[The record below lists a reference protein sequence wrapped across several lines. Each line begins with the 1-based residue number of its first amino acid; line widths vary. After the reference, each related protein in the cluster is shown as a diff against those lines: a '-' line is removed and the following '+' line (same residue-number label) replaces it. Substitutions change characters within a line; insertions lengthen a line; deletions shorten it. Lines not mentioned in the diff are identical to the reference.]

1 MVNAQTTEPDENWK
15 GNTKN
20 ELIALLCEQ
29 EGYEKWRQV
38 NGMYTSSL
46 TRKQIELGI
55 KKFGLERQY
64 SDIVKKHKPLVT
76 KRVKPPPAPPT
87 APLPFK
93 AVNNTHAN
101 LMAACELLA
110 EALGEWKAAQAALRE
125 HNSKGKVT

>member
-1 MVNAQTTEPDENWK
+1 MVNATELDENWK
-15 GNTKN
+15 GNTRN

-38 NGMYTSSL
+38 NGFYTSNL
-46 TRKQIELGI
+46 TRKQIDAGI